1 MTRTLSNTSKKSSPL
16 PPQTTSENAFRG
28 DGQQSQSQS
37 QLPLQQQLQPR
48 RGLLFDEEDSE
59 DSEDEGMVIGGK
71 REEKKLHGQGYNAL
85 SQVAGRNGI
94 HSPSPQFGNVS
105 AHLQDQDQG
114 HENEHEHEHEENHK
128 NLVGQARGLAKHF
141 FG

>member
-1 MTRTLSNTSKKSSPL
+1 M
-16 PPQTTSENAFRG
+16 
-28 DGQQSQSQS
+28 
-37 QLPLQQQLQPR
+37 PLQQQLQPR

-94 HSPSPQFGNVS
+94 HSPSPQFGNAS

>member
-1 MTRTLSNTSKKSSPL
+1 MSKLFLGGSTSASTSTSTSHDEKTTTTDSSSTGFFQVPNRDYTPSPDNNTLTRTLSNTSKKSSPL

-71 REEKKLHGQGYNAL
+71 REEKEITWT
-85 SQVAGRNGI
+85 RI
-94 HSPSPQFGNVS
+94 
-105 AHLQDQDQG
+105 
-114 HENEHEHEHEENHK
+114 
-128 NLVGQARGLAKHF
+128 
-141 FG
+141 